1 MGEYHLWQCHNGV
14 APPSRCCRVGSTK
27 SAATNKKTAVFQP
40 FQLHAGLTPAAG
52 LVDRLVEIYGAMRAQ
67 YPESGSVPAYDASLR
82 QFVRAGLGF
91 AVTQPRVTGS
101 DGMGYQSFEASFLEP
116 DLPKSSRITDKAIR
130 NVFYRWRARIKS
142 EIALI

>member
-1 MGEYHLWQCHNGV
+1 MLSDLAE
-14 APPSRCCRVGSTK
+14 VGPQAGFIFHSQ
-27 SAATNKKTAVFQP
+27 FPQR
-40 FQLHAGLTPAAG
+40 HGGRRREGLTPAAG
-52 LVDRLVEIYGAMRAQ
+52 LVERLVEIYGAMRAQ

-91 AVTQPRVTGS
+91 VVSQPRVTGS
-101 DGMGYQSFEASFLEP
+101 DGMGYQSFEASVLET